1 MAVGILDADGGSTL
15 EPEDVVAISGPRGA
29 LVGSVEAVIPEV
41 DDPLLLDVPVT
52 MVDVFVRSKAVNG
65 RTLRELADEPYTR
78 GVYLRKIMRNMVEIP
93 VLPETEIL
101 RGDILTIGGS
111 TRNVDT
117 AVAAIG
123 HADRPTESTDLA
135 VVAAGIL
142 AGGLIGALSFGWGG
156 IPISLSTSG
165 GALLAGLILGYLRTV
180 HPTFGNIPRAG
191 ALAHEYAGSER
202 VHRYRGHQR
211 RAGIRFGSAAG
222 GLEHLPLGN
231 DRHRAAADCGGA
243 DRISRL
249 QVSSCDTVRRLRGR
263 AHDNRGVGNGPGSGK
278 EQGTRARLR
287 DALRDR
293 QHGAHDLRHGDRP
306 ADDARC
312 LTGIKS
318 ASAGGE
324 LMDIVKLREYEA
336 LSPFEIKDFLA
347 KAATSTS
354 AASAIAYLNAGRG
367 NPNWIAT
374 EPREAFFLLGQ
385 FAITESKRVLD
396 LPPGVGGMPQARGIA
411 DRLAAWLK
419 EHEILPGSEFLGAL
433 VPWSVAKFGFD
444 ADRFVHEL
452 VDSIIGD
459 NYPVPD
465 RMLVHNEQIVH
476 EYLQWAMCGPP
487 RPEGRFHLYA
497 VEGGTAAMCYI
508 FKSMKTNRLLNA
520 GDTIALA
527 TPIFTPYLEMPHL
540 EDYDLK
546 IVSVQMRQESRFQ
559 FDDAELK
566 KLLDPA
572 IKAFFVVNPGNPSAV
587 ALSEQTI
594 TKIGAILKKRPELI
608 LLTDDVYGT
617 FVPGFRSLLGAYP
630 HNTIGVYSYS
640 KYFGCTG
647 WRLGVIAVHED
658 NLFDRLIAKHPEPV
672 LKKLDKRYGAL
683 TLEPRKLRFI
693 DRIVAD
699 SRDVALNHTAGLSL
713 PQQVMMSLFSL
724 YELMDEKKHYQK
736 ACIGIVRKRVE
747 ATIEGLGIEVAPN
760 QNFDWYYGLI
770 DFEFWARKYVGE
782 DVVRWMKDN
791 VHPLDIVFRLAEDHG
806 IVLLNGS
813 GFDAPD
819 WSVRVSFANLDDHVY
834 DDIGRAIRAVARSY
848 RQAYEASK
856 AKPAAR
862 KAKRKRAAPRRAK

>member
-1 MAVGILDADGGSTL
+1 
-15 EPEDVVAISGPRGA
+15 
-29 LVGSVEAVIPEV
+29 
-41 DDPLLLDVPVT
+41 
-52 MVDVFVRSKAVNG
+52 
-65 RTLRELADEPYTR
+65 
-78 GVYLRKIMRNMVEIP
+78 
-93 VLPETEIL
+93 
-101 RGDILTIGGS
+101 
-111 TRNVDT
+111 
-117 AVAAIG
+117 
-123 HADRPTESTDLA
+123 
-135 VVAAGIL
+135 
-142 AGGLIGALSFGWGG
+142 
-156 IPISLSTSG
+156 
-165 GALLAGLILGYLRTV
+165 
-180 HPTFGNIPRAG
+180 
-191 ALAHEYAGSER
+191 
-202 VHRYRGHQR
+202 
-211 RAGIRFGSAAG
+211 
-222 GLEHLPLGN
+222 
-231 DRHRAAADCGGA
+231 
-243 DRISRL
+243 
-249 QVSSCDTVRRLRGR
+249 
-263 AHDNRGVGNGPGSGK
+263 
-278 EQGTRARLR
+278 
-287 DALRDR
+287 
-293 QHGAHDLRHGDRP
+293 
-306 ADDARC
+306 
-312 LTGIKS
+312 
-318 ASAGGE
+318 
-324 LMDIVKLREYEA
+324 MDIVKLREYEA

-354 AASAIAYLNAGRG
+354 AASAVAYLNAGRG

-396 LPPGVGGMPQARGIA
+396 LPPGVGGMPRPRGIA
-411 DRLAAWLK
+411 DRLTGWLK

-617 FVPGFRSLLGAYP
+617 FVRGFRSLLGAYP

-658 NLFDRLIAKHPEPV
+658 NLFDRLIAKHSEPV

-713 PQQVMMSLFSL
+713 PQQVMMTLFSL
-724 YELMDEKKHYQK
+724 YELMDDKKHYQK

-760 QNFDWYYGLI
+760 QLFDWYYGLI

-848 RQAYEASK
+848 RQAFEASK